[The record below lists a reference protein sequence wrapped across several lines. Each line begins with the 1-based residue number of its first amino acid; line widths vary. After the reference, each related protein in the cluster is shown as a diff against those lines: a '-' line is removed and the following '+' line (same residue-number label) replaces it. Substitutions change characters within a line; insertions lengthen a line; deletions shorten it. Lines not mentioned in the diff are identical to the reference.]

1 MFDVQAVSDIILN
14 SIDFKMRTGVNT
26 ITLFTA
32 SGSYSNKARKPEL
45 WTQLYSGTFDVS
57 SGSE

>member
-1 MFDVQAVSDIILN
+1 MFDIQAVSDIILN
-14 SIDFKMRTGVNT
+14 SIDIKLRAATNT

-32 SGSYSNKARKPEL
+32 SGGYSDKARKPEL
-45 WTQLYSGTFDVS
+45 WTQIYSGTFEVS